1 MKQKEKIVTKVEQV
15 EMIPSDYEDLQ
26 RRVHEYEIEITQVRG
41 MKQKEKIV
49 TKNVEVIPSDYED
62 LQRRVHEYE
71 IEII

>member
-49 TKNVEVIPSDYED
+49 TKVE
-62 LQRRVHEYE
+62 
-71 IEII
+71 